1 MRAARRLLLLPTLL
15 LLTIS
20 CIAVAAPVPQDAHWW
35 DSAIDSL
42 AAKIAGDLKPR
53 AAISLTVKN
62 LSSLD
67 SAAVA
72 GIRATLEI
80 NLQHRGFS
88 LSRSTAPGAAVDVT
102 LSENMQDYVW
112 AAVIRRGDEEQVAIV
127 SVARSAAAPA
137 ATSEPAIS
145 LQRQIIW
152 QQPGEI
158 LDFAVIAGDANG
170 AIALVI
176 LEPERLVFYKSVAAQ
191 LQLDRTVTIAHAKPW
206 PRDVRG
212 KIDFEAQSA
221 ALPGVQCGG
230 SFDHPETIQCS
241 ETALDKAG
249 LAQLNG
255 TTIQLS
261 GRDVEAVT
269 LGSVCGVNSLLL
281 ASGTG
286 DWTQPDSIRAYTS
299 ADQQP
304 AALGKPLDYAGPV
317 LVLWPSS
324 DRQSARVISRNLL
337 TGTYEASIVSVS
349 CNR

>member
-15 LLTIS
+15 LLTNS
-20 CIAVAAPVPQDAHWW
+20 SIAVAAPVPQDAHWW
-35 DSAIDSL
+35 DSAVDSL
-42 AAKIAGDLKPR
+42 GSKIAGDLMPR

-88 LSRSTAPGAAVDVT
+88 LSRSTAPGTAIDVT

-112 AAVIRRGDEEQVAIV
+112 AAVIHRGDEEQVAIV
-127 SVARSAAAPA
+127 SVARFAAAPA
-137 ATSEPAIS
+137 ATSEPAIF

-152 QQPGEI
+152 QQPGKI
-158 LDFAVIAGDANG
+158 LDFAAVAGDANG
-170 AIALVI
+170 GFALVI
-176 LEPERLVFYKSVAAQ
+176 LEPERLAFYKSASSQ
-191 LQLDRTVTIAHAKPW
+191 SQPDRAVTIAHAKPW

-212 KIDFEAQSA
+212 KIDLEAQSA
-221 ALPGVQCGG
+221 TLPGVQCSGR
-230 SFDHPETIQCS
+230 FDHPETIQCS
-241 ETALDKAG
+241 ETAQDKSW
-249 LAQLNG
+249 LAQLAG
-255 TTIQLS
+255 ATVQIS
-261 GRDVEAVT
+261 GQDVEAVR

-286 DWTQPDSIRAYTS
+286 DWTQPDSIRAYTL
-299 ADQQP
+299 ADQQL

>member
-1 MRAARRLLLLPTLL
+1 
-15 LLTIS
+15 
-20 CIAVAAPVPQDAHWW
+20 
-35 DSAIDSL
+35 
-42 AAKIAGDLKPR
+42 
-53 AAISLTVKN
+53 
-62 LSSLD
+62 
-67 SAAVA
+67 
-72 GIRATLEI
+72 
-80 NLQHRGFS
+80 
-88 LSRSTAPGAAVDVT
+88 
-102 LSENMQDYVW
+102 MQDYVW
-112 AAVIRRGDEEQVAIV
+112 AAVIHRGDEEQVEIV
-127 SVARSAAAPA
+127 SVSRSAAAPA
-137 ATSEPAIS
+137 AVSEPPIS

-152 QQPGEI
+152 QQPGKI
-158 LDFAVIAGDANG
+158 LDFAFIEDDANG

-191 LQLDRTVTIAHAKPW
+191 LQLDRTVTIAHAEPW

-230 SFDHPETIQCS
+230 RFDHPETIQCS